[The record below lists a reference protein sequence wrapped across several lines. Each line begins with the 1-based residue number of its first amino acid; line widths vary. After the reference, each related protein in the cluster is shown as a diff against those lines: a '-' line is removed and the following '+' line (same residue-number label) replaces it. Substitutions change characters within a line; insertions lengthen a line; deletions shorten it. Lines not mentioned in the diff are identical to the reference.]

1 MSNIEHG
8 QVAFG
13 TSTIDYRVERSTRRK
28 TVTVAID
35 PVDGVILKAPVDVPE
50 QRLDAV
56 VTSKGAWILQRLLDY
71 RELGPAPPPREYVGG
86 ESYLYLGRSYRLKVV
101 SSADVREPR
110 AALRGAFLTV
120 EISEDDADEGR
131 ADVVRDALV
140 SWYRRRAARRLPE
153 RVALYAARAGLE
165 CPPVLIR
172 NQEKRWGSCSSK
184 GEVRFNWRII
194 MGPMSL
200 VDYVVAHEVCHLQ
213 VRDHSSAFWRLLGA
227 VLPDYEERRTRLRVE
242 GLWYRV

>member
-1 MSNIEHG
+1 VSIGEHG
-8 QVAFG
+8 QVDFG
-13 TSTIDYRVERSTRRK
+13 ASTIAYRVERSSRRR

-35 PVDGVILKAPVDVPE
+35 PVDGVILKAPTDVPE

-56 VTSKGAWILQRLLDY
+56 VIAKGPWILQRLQDY
-71 RELGPAPPPREYVGG
+71 RELGPAPPSREYVGG

-101 SSADVREPR
+101 TSAGIDKPS

-120 EISEDDADEGR
+120 EINKGSAMEGQKEAIR
-131 ADVVRDALV
+131 GSLVR
-140 SWYRRRAARRLPE
+140 WYRRQAGRRLPE

-184 GEVRFNWRII
+184 GEVRFNWRVI

-200 VDYVVAHEVCHLQ
+200 VDYVVAHEVCHLE
-213 VRDHSSAFWRLLGA
+213 VRSHSLAFWKLLGSI
-227 VLPDYEERRTRLRVE
+227 LPDYEVRRERLRIE
-242 GLWYRV
+242 GRWYRV

>member
-1 MSNIEHG
+1 MRPGEHG

-13 TSTIDYRVERSTRRK
+13 ASTINYRIERSSRRK
-28 TVTVAID
+28 TVTIAID
-35 PVDGVILKAPVDVPE
+35 PVDGVILKAPVDVTE

-56 VTSKGAWILQRLLDY
+56 VTAKGSWILQRLLDY
-71 RELGPAPPPREYVGG
+71 QELGPAPPPREYVGG
-86 ESYLYLGRSYRLKVV
+86 ESYLYLGRHYRLKVV
-101 SSADVREPR
+101 PNSSIEKPR

-120 EISEDDADEGR
+120 EIGDGETDREEA
-131 ADVVRDALV
+131 VRGALV
-140 SWYRRRAARRLPE
+140 KWYRRQAGRRLPE
-153 RVALYAARAGLE
+153 RVAIYAARVGLG

-200 VDYVVAHEVCHLQ
+200 VDYVVAHEVCHLE
-213 VRDHSSAFWRLLGA
+213 VRDHSTAFWNLLGT
-227 VLPDYEERRTRLRVE
+227 VLPDYEDRRKRLRME
-242 GLWYRV
+242 GRWYHV